1 MNINR
6 VFEVLEYASKQYPR
20 EDALAGKV
28 NGKWVTYSHEDYV
41 RTANLVSYG
50 LLALGLKKGDK
61 VLTASNNRPEWNF
74 LDIGMMQIGV
84 VHVPIY
90 PTLSPEETEYIINHS
105 DAKMMIVS
113 DGTLYSKF
121 KKLLPKAP
129 AVKELFTF
137 NEIEGAKNW
146 KEIIALGEKNEK
158 KYREEVTKIKKSIQ
172 PDDLMTII
180 YTSGTTG
187 VTKGVMLSH
196 RNIATNINDALHLLL
211 LDHTDRVLSFLPL
224 CHVFERTVHYAYQL
238 KGYGLYYAENM
249 GTIAQDLR
257 DIKPGMFVTVP
268 RLLEVMY
275 DKIISKGKALKGIK
289 KQIFF
294 WAVNLGQKYELGRAN
309 GAFYE
314 WKLSIARKLV
324 FSKWQEGLG
333 GRLQVAIS
341 GGAALQP
348 RLARIFSAAGIPIQE
363 GYGLTETSPVV
374 AANERDWPNNMIGTV
389 GLILKSIEVKIADD
403 GEILVKG
410 PSVMLGYYKN
420 EAMTREV
427 IDKDGWFHS
436 GDIGEMIDGRFLKI
450 TDRKKEIFKNSGGKY
465 IAPQVI
471 ENRCKESFFIENAMV
486 IGENQKFASA
496 LIAPNFRFLHD
507 YCARKG
513 IHYRDNEE
521 LVHKPE
527 IIARYQKEIN
537 TINSGLPTHEQIKRF
552 RLICDEWNTA
562 TGELTPTLKL
572 KRRVLQEKY
581 ASIIDEIFSLSKS

>member
-1 MNINR
+1 M
-6 VFEVLEYASKQYPR
+6 
-20 EDALAGKV
+20 
-28 NGKWVTYSHEDYV
+28 
-41 RTANLVSYG
+41 
-50 LLALGLKKGDK
+50 
-61 VLTASNNRPEWNF
+61 
-74 LDIGMMQIGV
+74 
-84 VHVPIY
+84 
-90 PTLSPEETEYIINHS
+90 
-105 DAKMMIVS
+105 
-113 DGTLYSKF
+113 
-121 KKLLPKAP
+121 
-129 AVKELFTF
+129 
-137 NEIEGAKNW
+137 
-146 KEIIALGEKNEK
+146 
-158 KYREEVTKIKKSIQ
+158 
-172 PDDLMTII
+172 
-180 YTSGTTG
+180 
-187 VTKGVMLSH
+187 
-196 RNIATNINDALHLLL
+196 
-211 LDHTDRVLSFLPL
+211 
-224 CHVFERTVHYAYQL
+224 
-238 KGYGLYYAENM
+238 
-249 GTIAQDLR
+249 
-257 DIKPGMFVTVP
+257 
-268 RLLEVMY
+268 
-275 DKIISKGKALKGIK
+275 
-289 KQIFF
+289 
-294 WAVNLGQKYELGRAN
+294 
-309 GAFYE
+309 
-314 WKLSIARKLV
+314 
-324 FSKWQEGLG
+324 
-333 GRLQVAIS
+333 
-341 GGAALQP
+341 
-348 RLARIFSAAGIPIQE
+348 
-363 GYGLTETSPVV
+363 
-374 AANERDWPNNMIGTV
+374 

-436 GDIGEMIDGRFLKI
+436 GDIGEIIDGRFLKI

-537 TINSGLPTHEQIKRF
+537 TINSELPAHEQIKRF